1 MTNLSRWIELYPNRT
16 QGVLLQKYLGFS
28 RSISNL
34 YIDFAKEC
42 YKYGVSDIPYD
53 EFMERSVRPYLKE
66 NEKWI
71 GKYDYTMIPGIIYH
85 MDTVI
90 KNTDDVL
97 HMKPYDKKNMEE
109 EFLYIQFRSTD
120 DRMYTLTREKN
131 EIVLPYFGTMKY
143 KDTKKFP
150 DNIVPDGFLLCFDK
164 KPDAKGRPSNKLY
177 AQVKEKPVSQK
188 EKDEFLKEVQVKM
201 EAFLISIRG
210 KNKNPNANNTKKI
223 QRAREREKKRL
234 AEENNL
240 PKEEKIDHKKT
251 YDKKPNTRP
260 IEKHIEKKS
269 PVDIVEEPITEP
281 VEKPVEEKKEE
292 PKKKIKMIR
301 EFTTTKKKKGKK
313 KNKKK

>member
-1 MTNLSRWIELYPNRT
+1 MTNLSKWIELYPNRT
-16 QGVLLQKYLGFS
+16 QSVLLQKYLGFS

-71 GKYDYTMIPGIIYH
+71 GKYDYTMIPGIIHH
-85 MDTVI
+85 MNIVI
-90 KNTDDVL
+90 KETDDVL

-109 EFLYIQFRSTD
+109 EFLYIQFRTTD

-131 EIVLPYFGTMKY
+131 EIVLPYFGVMKY
-143 KDTKKFP
+143 KENKRFP

-177 AQVKEKPVSQK
+177 AQVKEKHVSQK

-223 QRAREREKKRL
+223 QRAREREKQRL

-240 PKEEKIDHKKT
+240 HKEEKIEHEKV
-251 YDKKPNTRP
+251 YNKKPYSKP
-260 IEKHIEKKS
+260 IEKPTVKKA
-269 PVDIVEEPITEP
+269 PVEIIKEVPPGI

-292 PKKKIKMIR
+292 PKKKMKMIR
-301 EFTTTKKKKGKK
+301 EFTTTKKKKGRK